1 MSKWQ
6 LLRGIVL
13 RQDGKLRYK
22 RKAFTKDYIH
32 FSFGSKKHKTLANT
46 AQYSEYLSRIFVY
59 FEPNQYL
66 MKKNHQLVLDFIHE
80 SKQVSRAQ
88 IVNNSGI
95 KVSESTLKRLVADL
109 VKEDWIIPVGKGKA
123 TTYTS
128 SPKLEILFPIE
139 LNSYFLNEQD
149 ERRIKGRF
157 DFSVFDNLNRTT
169 LFTDE
174 EQIHLSNL
182 HAKFQNKTLELTSLE
197 IQKEMERL
205 AIDLSWKSSQIEGNT
220 YSLLETEQLLK
231 EKKTA
236 AGKTKEEAVM
246 LLNHKEAIDFLVEQ
260 PQYGATLSLK
270 LIEELHSLLVKEL
283 DINRNIR
290 RRRVGITGTNYNPL
304 DNEFEIRE
312 ALEKTCN
319 LVNTKTSIYEKAF
332 LCLILISY
340 IQPFADGNKRTSR
353 ILSNGILIGENY
365 CPLSFRTVD
374 PLDYKKAMLVFYEQ
388 TNITAMKSL
397 FIEQA
402 EFAVNTYF

>member
-1 MSKWQ
+1 
-6 LLRGIVL
+6 
-13 RQDGKLRYK
+13 
-22 RKAFTKDYIH
+22 
-32 FSFGSKKHKTLANT
+32 
-46 AQYSEYLSRIFVY
+46 
-59 FEPNQYL
+59 
-66 MKKNHQLVLDFIHE
+66 MKKNHQIVLDFIHE

-88 IVNNSGI
+88 IMSNSGLN
-95 KVSESTLKRLVADL
+95 VSESTLKRLVADL

-128 SPKLEILFPIE
+128 SPKLEIIFPIE
-139 LNSYFLNEQD
+139 MDSYFLNEQD

-157 DFSVFDNLNRTT
+157 DFGVFDNLNRTT

-182 HAKFQNKTLELTSLE
+182 HSKFQNKTLELTSLE

-236 AGKTKEEAVM
+236 AGKSKEEAVM

-270 LIEELHSLLVKEL
+270 LIEEVHSLLVKEL

-312 ALEKTCN
+312 ALDKTCD
-319 LVNTKTSIYEKAF
+319 LVNSKKSIYEKAF
-332 LCLILISY
+332 LSLILISY

-353 ILSNGILIGENY
+353 ILSNGVLIGANY